1 MWKQPASATH
11 TPQWLIKVNSSGC
24 FTAVDHFPFSIKCE
38 WVENCSVSEMEITY
52 SYHDCASFDSGTLQ
66 ARRSTCFDCGFC
78 ASTTTYA
85 HTQYQSVFA
94 PMVYARCIFLPF
106 SSFHSILLL
115 LILTLTSLNV
125 CIIITLSRILWQKK
139 FETCASFHQKMNSNN
154 RLDRNVCRYHAL
166 SISNIEHRVLNDAHA
181 VHTYLHLC
189 HILARRTS
197 WKGYSKRNNSHTH
210 FC

>member
-1 MWKQPASATH
+1 MQMSAFFCVWRQTCETVAGTH

-85 HTQYQSVFA
+85 NTHTRSQYQSVFA
-94 PMVYARCIFLPF
+94 PMVYARRFFLPF
-106 SSFHSILLL
+106 SSFHSVLFL
-115 LILTLTSLNV
+115 LIPTLTSVCV
-125 CIIITLSRILWQKK
+125 CIIKTLSRFLWQKK

-166 SISNIEHRVLNDAHA
+166 SISSIEHRVLNKAHA
-181 VHTYLHLC
+181 EHTY
-189 HILARRTS
+189 
-197 WKGYSKRNNSHTH
+197 
-210 FC
+210 